1 MTNKFQLS
9 SACQQEYLSN
19 GLMQVTL
26 PPHLHVLLDD
36 FKAECCQ
43 FISHFSGIKL
53 KTDELCA
60 ELPFIALTNRQLV
73 SRLYKASRRFPS
85 AKRLACDSYFTMN
98 SALLMNT
105 PFAACCHF
113 VNIRI
118 DLPGEDKF
126 LLPPHQDFPYIQDSL
141 NAVVWWIPFFDAEVQ
156 CGLPS
161 YIPGSHKLGIIS
173 VEEFDSNTTGGSGA
187 RSFRFSDTSKLS
199 QMNYVANKNIK
210 KGNALIFSTQLI
222 HRSEPNVSKLARLT
236 LQARFSDPFNMD
248 SYSKNYPEGLYL
260 GDKFSDFY
268 PEYVT
273 IKSH

>member
-9 SACQQEYLSN
+9 TACQQEYSRN
-19 GLMQVTL
+19 GLTQVTL
-26 PPHLHVLLDD
+26 PPHLHGLLDN
-36 FKAECCQ
+36 FKTECCQ

-53 KTDELCA
+53 LSDDLCA
-60 ELPFIALTNRQLV
+60 ELPVIALTNRQLV

-85 AKRLACDSYFTMN
+85 AKRLACDSYFTMI
-98 SALLMNT
+98 SALLMNAQ
-105 PFAACCHF
+105 FAACCHF

-141 NAVVWWIPFFDAEVQ
+141 NAVVLWIPFFDAEVQ
-156 CGLPS
+156 HGLPS
-161 YIPGSHKLGIIS
+161 YIPGSHKLGIIN
-173 VEEFDSNTTGGSGA
+173 VEKFDSNTTGGSGA

-199 QMNYVANKNIK
+199 SMNYVANSIIS
-210 KGNALIFSTQLI
+210 KGEALIFSTQLI

-236 LQARFSDPFNMD
+236 LQARFSDPFNTD
-248 SYSKNYPEGLYL
+248 SYLKNYPEGLYL

-268 PEYVT
+268 PEYAT
-273 IKSH
+273 IKK